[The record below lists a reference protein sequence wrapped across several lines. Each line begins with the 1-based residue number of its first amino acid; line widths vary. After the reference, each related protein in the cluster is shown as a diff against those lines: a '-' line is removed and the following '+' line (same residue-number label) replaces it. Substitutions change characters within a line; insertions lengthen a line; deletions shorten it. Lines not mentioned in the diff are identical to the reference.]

1 MHQLNL
7 TMSSICQ
14 FFLFMLLINA
24 NNIFPRSG
32 DKIDLTISDTG
43 LNLKNFHIKW
53 TPKNKVFDAHDL
65 KLREFKFSFADIDV
79 DYQGDSLTTNT
90 VLNISGPNIIIK
102 GLNLN
107 SKMVYKDWIIDQKI
121 NRMKKRESIARASI
135 LKIVNSI
142 DLFNIDNNKLPST
155 LNDLIVNKYIT
166 RESYPLNDYTWS
178 YELLLPEYVVA
189 KPTQLN
195 VIPDA
200 DKVRYDWKT
209 RKFQVNPILDSL
221 NKIPD
226 ANWNYIFEI
235 QEISQILDSKIL
247 LKKDS
252 KTLGYDFI
260 MERGQFKILG
270 TSFVAIPNKNLNSR
284 SSLSLPELV
293 LDVEDLIFNGS
304 LGTIPTIHKIG
315 GKFRFRNFEIKIP
328 GDLKNEPEIE
338 KLFETIGIWNN
349 SIVVR
354 LLELEIE
361 MINQFTGNVAFKFTT
376 PFLKINVKGDFTSR
390 QSGKVPDIRLH
401 NTEIKINPVALGVR
415 KWLRNWEKEKGRS
428 FNRVGSTI
436 ILKLEGSLS
445 DPIITGF

>member
-142 DLFNIDNNKLPST
+142 DLFNIDNN
-155 LNDLIVNKYIT
+155 
-166 RESYPLNDYTWS
+166 
-178 YELLLPEYVVA
+178 
-189 KPTQLN
+189 
-195 VIPDA
+195 
-200 DKVRYDWKT
+200 
-209 RKFQVNPILDSL
+209 
-221 NKIPD
+221 
-226 ANWNYIFEI
+226 
-235 QEISQILDSKIL
+235 
-247 LKKDS
+247 
-252 KTLGYDFI
+252 
-260 MERGQFKILG
+260 
-270 TSFVAIPNKNLNSR
+270 
-284 SSLSLPELV
+284 
-293 LDVEDLIFNGS
+293 
-304 LGTIPTIHKIG
+304 
-315 GKFRFRNFEIKIP
+315 
-328 GDLKNEPEIE
+328 
-338 KLFETIGIWNN
+338 
-349 SIVVR
+349 
-354 LLELEIE
+354 
-361 MINQFTGNVAFKFTT
+361 
-376 PFLKINVKGDFTSR
+376 
-390 QSGKVPDIRLH
+390 
-401 NTEIKINPVALGVR
+401 
-415 KWLRNWEKEKGRS
+415 
-428 FNRVGSTI
+428 
-436 ILKLEGSLS
+436 
-445 DPIITGF
+445 